1 MTRLSI
7 AQPLA
12 NAPSPEGWNVN
23 SPGWARHEPTRGSAW
38 LMESTPERVE
48 SWRVLF
54 SSGSTPSGVVPINGA
69 EHPRLHRGL
78 FTLKPSG
85 LHTQPEARL

>member
-7 AQPLA
+7 VQPLA

-38 LMESTPERVE
+38 LVESTPNGVE
-48 SWRVLF
+48 HWGVLRP
-54 SSGSTPSGVVPINGA
+54 SGSTPSGVVPVNDTV
-69 EHPRLHRGL
+69 HPRLCRGL

-85 LHTQPEARL
+85 LLAEVRA